1 MIEES
6 LWNAIRALEER
17 AMLLE
22 QPSGAHAEGGKLLEE
37 AREIGH
43 LAALVRQAVT
53 SAGKKSGGSSRWKCG

>member
-22 QPSGAHAEGGKLLEE
+22 PASGAHAEGGKLLEE

-43 LAALVRQAVT
+43 LEYT
-53 SAGKKSGGSSRWKCG
+53 S